1 MWPLC
6 HICAMDDEDLKTLV
20 FIGSSRKDIRKF
32 PNAVRDDVG
41 FDLYE
46 VQQGKTPDTAKSFK
60 SLSGVME
67 LVERYDT
74 DTFRVVYVAKLGE
87 VVYVLHCFKKKS
99 KQGIKTPK
107 EDIEIIKQR
116 YKQALALSKSGK

>member
-1 MWPLC
+1 
-6 HICAMDDEDLKTLV
+6 MDDEDLKTLV
-20 FIGSSRKDIRKF
+20 FVGSSRKDIRKF

-41 FDLYE
+41 FELYE
-46 VQQGKTPDTAKSFK
+46 VQRGRTPDSAKSFK

-67 LVERYDT
+67 LVERYDS
-74 DTFRVVYVAKLGE
+74 DTYRAVYVANLGG

-107 EDIEIIKQR
+107 EDIDIIKQR
-116 YKQALALSKSGK
+116 YKQALGLSKSGN

>member
-1 MWPLC
+1 
-6 HICAMDDEDLKTLV
+6 MDDEGLKTLV
-20 FIGSSRKDIRKF
+20 FIGNSRKDIRKF
-32 PNAVRDDVG
+32 PNAVRDDIG

-46 VQQGKTPDTAKSFK
+46 VQRGKTPESAKSFK
-60 SLSGVME
+60 GLSGVME
-67 LVERYDT
+67 LVERYNT
-74 DTFRVVYVAKLGE
+74 DTFRTVYVAKLGG

-116 YKQALALSKSGK
+116 YKQALALSKSSK

>member
-1 MWPLC
+1 
-6 HICAMDDEDLKTLV
+6 MDDENLKTLV

-32 PNAVRDDVG
+32 PNAVRDDIG

-46 VQQGKTPDTAKSFK
+46 VQRGKTPDTAKSFK
-60 SLSGVME
+60 GLSGVME

-74 DTFRVVYVAKLGE
+74 DTFRTIYVAKIGR

-107 EDIEIIKQR
+107 EDIKTIKQR
-116 YKQALALSKSGK
+116 YKQALALSKPDK

>member
-1 MWPLC
+1 
-6 HICAMDDEDLKTLV
+6 MDDEDLKTLV

-46 VQQGKTPDTAKSFK
+46 VQRGKTPDTAKSFK

-107 EDIEIIKQR
+107 EDIDIIKQR
-116 YKQALALSKSGK
+116 YKQALALSKSGN

>member
-1 MWPLC
+1 
-6 HICAMDDEDLKTLV
+6 MDEEDLKTLV

-32 PNAVRDDVG
+32 PNAVRDDIG

-60 SLSGVME
+60 GLSGVME

-74 DTFRVVYVAKLGE
+74 NTFRTVYVAKLGG

-107 EDIEIIKQR
+107 EDIKTIKQR
-116 YKQALALSKSGK
+116 YKQALALSKPDK

>member
-1 MWPLC
+1 
-6 HICAMDDEDLKTLV
+6 MDDKDLKTLV

-46 VQQGKTPDTAKSFK
+46 VQRGKMPDTAKSFK

-67 LVERYDT
+67 LVKRYDT
-74 DTFRVVYVAKLGE
+74 DTFRAVYVANLGG
-87 VVYVLHCFKKKS
+87 VVYVLHRFKKKS

-107 EDIEIIKQR
+107 EDIDIIKQR
-116 YKQALALSKSGK
+116 YKKALALSKSGK